1 MQDSG
6 GSQGTV
12 LIVDDDAELR
22 ALVAGVVGGL
32 GCRVLEAAD
41 GPSALEAASTI
52 RPDLV
57 LLDMSM
63 PGMDG
68 VAVAAELRRRFE
80 QTGLPMVMLSA
91 QGDPEDEAR
100 ALGAG
105 CSLYERKPCPPSR
118 LRDIVRGM
126 LSTGRGS

>member
-1 MQDSG
+1 MQESG

-41 GPSALEAASTI
+41 GPAALRAAAAT

-57 LLDMSM
+57 LLDLSM

-68 VAVAAELRRRFE
+68 VALAAELRRRFDR
-80 QTGLPMVMLSA
+80 TGLPMVMLSA
-91 QGDPEDEAR
+91 HGGPDDEAR

-105 CSLYERKPCPPSR
+105 CSLYERKPRPPSR

-126 LSTGRGS
+126 LPPQRGS